1 MLNEKLAELNDAF
14 AKADKDVEET
24 NTEIDE
30 CNNKILEYY
39 RMIGKMR
46 REEPLFK
53 NGYLVLSER
62 SKDGFFEFSRENG
75 SEALTVAVNLSDK
88 EIEMKNEGIDLLKGE
103 LSETGRKLAYGEC
116 AVIKHK

>member
-1 MLNEKLAELNDAF
+1 MPCIYYGDEIGLEGGSDPFNRMPYPWGKED
-14 AKADKDVEET
+14 
-24 NTEIDE
+24 TE
-30 CNNKILEYY
+30 ILEYY

-88 EIEMKNEGIDLLKGE
+88 EIEMNVEGVDLLNKE
-103 LSETGRKLAYGEC
+103 PTNIGRKLAYGEC